1 MEEFY
6 EVAVRNEHMKDWRLA
21 HGTYSITGRFSISFQ
36 NRTRAVPELKMSMLT
51 VNFSALLMCI
61 SHSNSGSSMF
71 DLKENVAGQIVEKK
85 YTGDTPYSTHKF
97 YNIG

>member
-1 MEEFY
+1 
-6 EVAVRNEHMKDWRLA
+6 
-21 HGTYSITGRFSISFQ
+21 
-36 NRTRAVPELKMSMLT
+36 
-51 VNFSALLMCI
+51 
-61 SHSNSGSSMF
+61 MF